1 MAGLDCGNLTQMACD
16 LVIQKISAPL
26 QQVHHTC

>member
-1 MAGLDCGNLTQMACD
+1 MWSPMQAMLVVHANYTQ
-16 LVIQKISAPL
+16 ISAPL